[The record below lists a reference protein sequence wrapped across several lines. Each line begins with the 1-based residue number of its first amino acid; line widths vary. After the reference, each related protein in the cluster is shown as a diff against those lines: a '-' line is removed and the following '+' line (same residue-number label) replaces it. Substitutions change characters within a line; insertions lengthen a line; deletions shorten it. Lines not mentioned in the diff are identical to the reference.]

1 MDQDNL
7 KKAISFLE
15 DLRHIKKKYDLDYE
29 HLTHKHFS
37 TPGSPFV
44 KYPADL
50 TYLFSGLT
58 NTREREGDVIDVWYE
73 DYTKQLLKT
82 FSTES
87 LTD

>member
-1 MDQDNL
+1 MDQENL

-44 KYPADL
+44 RHPMSL
-50 TYLFSGLT
+50 RYLLCGLS
-58 NTREREGDVIDVWYE
+58 NTRESEGDVIDKWYE
-73 DYTKQLLKT
+73 DYTEQLLKT